1 MVKIQPDSAGST
13 GDMGL
18 IPRLGRSPRE
28 GNCNLFQYTF
38 PENPMDRGAWEA
50 TDHGDIESNTTEHA
64 HTHIYIHARQQKRL
78 KYSLNTK
85 TIKNK
90 V

>member
-1 MVKIQPDSAGST
+1 MVKIQPASAGST

-18 IPRLGRSPRE
+18 ISQFGRSPGE
-28 GNCNLFQYTF
+28 GNGNLFQYTF
-38 PENPMDRGAWEA
+38 LENPRDTGAWEA
-50 TDHGDIESNTTEHA
+50 TDHGVTESDTTEHA